1 MAESFSDI
9 DRRFSALVQSLPAIR
24 GAPGAC
30 PWDAVALNDWAASGV
45 PSHGELC
52 TARFV
57 LAVWDPSAEWRS
69 GRFDVMDA
77 LGVWDIAHRSA
88 FLKWAADPWW
98 A

>member
-1 MAESFSDI
+1 VGLD
-9 DRRFSALVQSLPAIR
+9 V
-24 GAPGAC
+24 
-30 PWDAVALNDWAASGV
+30 WAASGV

-57 LAVWDPSAEWRS
+57 LAVWDPSGDWRS
-69 GRFDVMDA
+69 GRFDVMEA
-77 LGVWDIAHRSA
+77 LGVWDLAHRQV